1 MFWKEP
7 LYQAAATGDQV
18 QGTSSLTLAVVD
30 AGGVSVTVSNLQEEL
45 VFTLPLSSANP
56 VSQSHLLRV
65 GSGQLPLQMVECSF
79 FDPLT
84 RSIST
89 QGCRL
94 VNVQSDGTVECA
106 CTHMTDFMGFLRSGL
121 SVLSGANYD
130 VLLAI
135 GQLSPSNL
143 VSNIGFYFA
152 LGFTA
157 LLLLTVLLCRGLDR

>member
-1 MFWKEP
+1 
-7 LYQAAATGDQV
+7 
-18 QGTSSLTLAVVD
+18 
-30 AGGVSVTVSNLQEEL
+30 
-45 VFTLPLSSANP
+45 
-56 VSQSHLLRV
+56 
-65 GSGQLPLQMVECSF
+65 MVECSF

-157 LLLLTVLLCRGLDR
+157 LLLLTVLLCRGLDRRRFTADRYFEFLFHELHPEG